1 MLINGHKAKMN
12 TMMKEQRKSNLF
24 RIILL
29 NLMIEIFN
37 QYRLNTNVIFLQDIS
52 LIQMIQ
58 FFVVKC
64 LMKKGIQKFIKE
76 FIQGKIH
83 IHANTVSRVLVQ
95 LETRMTTREDIR
107 KTKLIFVIFL
117 ITAHQNIIANISS
130 LNTNLSSIIFNN
142 SDIKKIKIHIIVII
156 HS

>member
-1 MLINGHKAKMN
+1 
-12 TMMKEQRKSNLF
+12 MMKEQRKSNLF

-52 LIQMIQ
+52 LTQMIQ

-64 LMKKGIQKFIKE
+64 LMKKGIYVVKCLKKKGIQKFIKE
-76 FIQGKIH
+76 FIQGKSH

-107 KTKLIFVIFL
+107 KTNLIFVIFL

-142 SDIKKIKIHIIVII
+142 SDIEKIKIQIIVII